1 MTPAPVR
8 PPAVKVFG
16 ILNLVFAGVGVLGG
30 IMSYVMYFTDFHLA
44 GPRNATIEAAHQ
56 SPTYMSFL
64 RVSFV
69 TGLLVTIV
77 LAFAGIGLLRMKS
90 WARKLTI
97 AYGIYAIVSAIA
109 GFIMVQR
116 YVMGPLMHSSDP
128 AAKAGALGGFVGA
141 AFGLAYPVLLLIF
154 MNKRDIREAFER
166 AAEPPIPAARTN
178 G

>member
-16 ILNLVFAGVGVLGG
+16 ILNLVFAGLGVLGG
-30 IMSYVMYFTDFHLA
+30 IMSYAMYFADFHI

-69 TGLLVTIV
+69 TGLLVTVV
-77 LAFAGIGLLRMKS
+77 LALAGIGLLRMKS

-97 AYGIYAIVSAIA
+97 AYGIYGIVAAIA

-128 AAKAGALGGFVGA
+128 AAKAGAAGGIVGGL
-141 AFGLAYPVLLLIF
+141 FGLAYPVLLLIF

-166 AAEPPIPAARTN
+166 AAEPPIPPARTN